1 MPGSFEQYS
10 CVNICH
16 GQISSIIVPSKVSS
30 AAFPGQPEKLA
41 QHIEE
46 DRNGGDLGGAGAC
59 LSHGL
64 GGGEGEQLCSLQTPE
79 LLESAL
85 LMLVCAH
92 QKHILRG

>member
-30 AAFPGQPEKLA
+30 ASFPGQPEKLA

-64 GGGEGEQLCSLQTPE
+64 SGGR
-79 LLESAL
+79 ESSFAPCKPL
-85 LMLVCAH
+85 SCLSQHC
-92 QKHILRG
+92 